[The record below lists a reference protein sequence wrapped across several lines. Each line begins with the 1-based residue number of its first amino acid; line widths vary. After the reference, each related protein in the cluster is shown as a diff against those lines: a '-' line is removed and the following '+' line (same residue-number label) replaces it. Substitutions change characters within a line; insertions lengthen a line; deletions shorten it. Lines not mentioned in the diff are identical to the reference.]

1 MAIVETTIVPL
12 GTATTSISH
21 YVAACHRILQE
32 QQCIAYQLT
41 PMGTIMEGDL
51 DVILQTI
58 RKMHEV
64 PFQEGALR
72 VSTTIKIDDR
82 RDKNAS
88 MAEKVNAVQEKLTK

>member
-12 GTATTSISH
+12 GTATTSISY

-32 QQCIAYQLT
+32 QQSIAYQLT
-41 PMGTIMEGDL
+41 PMGTIIEGDL

-72 VSTTIKIDDR
+72 VTTTIKIDDR
-82 RDKNAS
+82 RDKDTS
-88 MAEKVNAVQEKLTK
+88 MEGKVNAVQEKLTK

>member
-21 YVAACHRILQE
+21 YVAACHKVLQE
-32 QQCIAYQLT
+32 QKGIQYQLT
-41 PMGTIMEGDL
+41 PMGTIIEGDL
-51 DVILQTI
+51 DLILQAI

-82 RDKNAS
+82 RDKAAS
-88 MAEKVNAVQEKLTK
+88 MEGKVNAVQEKLIK